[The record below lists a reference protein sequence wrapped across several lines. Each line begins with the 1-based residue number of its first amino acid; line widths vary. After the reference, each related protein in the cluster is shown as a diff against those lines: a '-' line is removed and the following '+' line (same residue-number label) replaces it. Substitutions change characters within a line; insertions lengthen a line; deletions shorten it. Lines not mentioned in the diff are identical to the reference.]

1 LLLFLLLQLVL
12 LGQINEDMVW
22 GGKEGKEDKEGKEGK
37 EDKEDKA
44 EGIAGRLLDNKLHNS
59 AHNYR
64 PYLLINLCF
73 NNI

>member
-1 LLLFLLLQLVL
+1 
-12 LGQINEDMVW
+12 MVW